1 MKKVFLTMM
10 LIGAFVSVA
19 SAGTP
24 KYCVGLELDGQEVI
38 HISYDARPFEKGETF
53 EALRQGK
60 MEKKYLDSFNS
71 NERFGKLAVLETK
84 KDLVLGDLKVP
95 AGKYDAGFNADEK
108 GDFFFVVWFGE
119 EAHKTKIQIDEH
131 KTKAL
136 PNLCL
141 LLGPHEGNSALIA
154 LYGPVYAV
162 LGVKV
167 DGAAATSDAGAAAT
181 TEQPKAEQKVEE
193 KKTEEAKAE
202 GDQEEDED
210 EDGWDSLET
219 HSFSGR

>member
-1 MKKVFLTMM
+1 MKKVFLTI
-10 LIGAFVSVA
+10 LLVCTFVSMA

-24 KYCVGLELDGQEVI
+24 KYCVGLELDGEQVV
-38 HISYDARPFEKGETF
+38 HVTYDSRPFEKGETF

-84 KDLVLGDLKVP
+84 KDIVLGDLKVP

-108 GDFFFVVWFGE
+108 GNFNFVVWFGE
-119 EAHKTKIQIDEH
+119 EARKTPIKIEEH
-131 KTKAL
+131 KAGNL
-136 PNLCL
+136 PNLYF
-141 LLGPHEGNSALIA
+141 LLGPHEGNSALSA
-154 LYGPVYAV
+154 LYGPYYAMMT
-162 LGVKV
+162 LKI
-167 DGAAATSDAGAAAT
+167 DGATSTSDAGAAAT
-181 TEQPKAEQKVEE
+181 DQPKAEEKVEE

-202 GDQEEDED
+202 GDTEAEED
-210 EDGWDSLET
+210 EDGWDTLET